1 MSIFDRLCYNS
12 DSVMIPL
19 RDTVRPTSIP
29 LINITL
35 IILNVLVFFYEFSL
49 GNNLNQF
56 IFHYGLIPSSLIY
69 SENLGI
75 LERLIPFLT
84 SMFLHGGL
92 FHLIGNMLFLYI
104 FGDNVED
111 RMGHFKYLMFY
122 LLSGFFAALFQTITN
137 IHSAIP
143 MVGASGAISGV
154 LGAYIT
160 FFPRSRILTLVPIFF
175 FIQLIHIPAA
185 IFIFIWFIIQFI
197 SGVSTFAVSEDT
209 GGIAFW
215 AHIGGFI
222 GGLILARF
230 FQKKGYVQVDRLSK
244 YYH

>member
-1 MSIFDRLCYNS
+1 
-12 DSVMIPL
+12 MIPL
-19 RDTVRPTSIP
+19 RDTIRSSSFPFV
-29 LINITL
+29 NITL
-35 IILNVLVFFYEFSL
+35 IILNVLVFLYELYL
-49 GNNLNQF
+49 GSNLNQF
-56 IFHYGLIPSSLIY
+56 IFDYGLIPSSLF
-69 SENLGI
+69 SNESLGFV
-75 LERLIPFLT
+75 ERFSKLFT

-92 FHLIGNMLFLYI
+92 LHLIGNMLFLYI

-111 RMGHFKYLMFY
+111 RMGHFKYLIFY
-122 LLSGFFAALFQTITN
+122 LLSGIAAAIFQTITN
-137 IHSAIP
+137 IHSTIP

-160 FFPRSRILTLVPIFF
+160 FFPRSRVLALVPIFF

-197 SGVSTFAVSEDT
+197 SGVSTFPVSEDT